1 MVESARQGAGGG
13 EFDAGKMAQ
22 AAAEEFKDAA
32 SAMYGM
38 ALLGIVPQAGARRMA
53 ERVKT
58 GGDKRNAPAAPENAA
73 EPFGGDAAAEA
84 GQQAEEADVL
94 GSPEAGE
101 PRQGRLQFGEAET
114 GGGTQQGGLQF
125 GEAGERPQWDYII

>member
-1 MVESARQGAGGG
+1 
-13 EFDAGKMAQ
+13 MAQ

-32 SAMYGM
+32 PAMYGM

-58 GGDKRNAPAAPENAA
+58 GGDKRNAPAVPENAA

-101 PRQGRLQFGEAET
+101 
-114 GGGTQQGGLQF
+114 QGGLQF
-125 GEAGERPQWDYII
+125 GEAGERPQWDYIIYGADGNPVGTSRGKGLGAEIPINNPKGLPTTS